1 MAKKDNRVL
10 ATAPAAAP
18 LATMPA
24 EEPVLYESEAYGDP
38 QPDAGATTTIMK
50 PVGIGGPVPIVAP
63 KHNTIQLQPIV
74 VPLALVPYMTQDSD
88 VLRTEGG
95 AAALERQDY
104 AGAVEFDRAEQ
115 KAAARTSTRTKTVN
129 RLFSAVMFIFA
140 ALAAAAYLVAYFKPD
155 IHPEFSLA
163 QADAIGMVIN
173 WAKGDP
179 FDYSLTLV
187 NIVAAAF
194 CAMAFIVTL
203 VSLFAGRYP
212 RKTVTALS
220 LLSAAAYAAEIAHQE
235 IAGHFDPVKDSAVLM
250 MLALTG
256 FAFIVSVIF
265 LAVCVKR
272 EDREDLMLRSHGEI

>member
-18 LATMPA
+18 VATMPA

-115 KAAARTSTRTKTVN
+115 KAAARTSTRTK
-129 RLFSAVMFIFA
+129 I
-140 ALAAAAYLVAYFKPD
+140 AYFKPD

-256 FAFIVSVIF
+256 LAFIVSVIF

>member
-88 VLRTEGG
+88 VLRT
-95 AAALERQDY
+95 
-104 AGAVEFDRAEQ
+104 
-115 KAAARTSTRTKTVN
+115 
-129 RLFSAVMFIFA
+129 
-140 ALAAAAYLVAYFKPD
+140 VAYFKPD

-256 FAFIVSVIF
+256 LAFIVSVIF